1 MSDSLII
8 RKAAELQIVEA
19 YQWYE
24 KRRADLGDDFLQ
36 AIGESLDTIEANPQ
50 AFQLKYKSIRAIY
63 TKRFPYGIFYLID
76 KEKIIVFAVFHLSQ
90 NPGRWKKLGI

>member
-8 RKAAELQIVEA
+8 RKAAEAQIAEA

-24 KRRADLGDDFLQ
+24 KKRANLGNDFLQ
-36 AIGESLDTIEANPQ
+36 AIGETLETIETNPQ

-63 TKRFPYGIFYLID
+63 TKRFP
-76 KEKIIVFAVFHLSQ
+76 
-90 NPGRWKKLGI
+90 